1 MARVM
6 QLMSP
11 TNPRKQAKLKSE
23 PTIANVDKDRLQ
35 VNPHKLFNRLC
46 DKKLAEYLDKD
57 ALVLVRKAYAFANDA
72 YHGHVRNKGEHFI
85 IHPIHVATV
94 LAELKLDEN
103 SICAAIL
110 YDVFDRGNVTHE
122 DVSTSLNQDIAVLV
136 DGISKINS
144 LNFST
149 REQAEAENIR
159 KMLMAMAK
167 DIRVIIIKLGQRLH
181 TMRTLDDLEDEKQRR
196 VSLQTLEI
204 FAPLANR
211 LGLHHWNT
219 EFQELCFKNIYPK
232 RYNALVDAIKERDGN
247 RSAKVRKMS
256 ADIQKSLDESGIY
269 AHVTGR
275 RKSPYSIYK
284 KMVSKKRTFDQ
295 LNDLYAF
302 RVLVDNVDDCY
313 RALGVIHN
321 HYKPIPG
328 RFVDYIAI
336 PKANGY
342 QSLHTV
348 VFGPFG
354 DNIEVQIRTEGM
366 HRAAEAGVA
375 AHWLYKVDNSPR
387 ANESVN
393 LSRQWLIDLLDPN
406 SHSSN
411 PTEFLEHLK
420 TDLYV
425 NQVYVFTPEGD
436 IKKLPRG
443 ATALDFAYAVHTG
456 VGSKSESAIIN
467 SQPALLS
474 TELNNGDHVQIV
486 TNKKAMP
493 LLAWLNFAITGRARS
508 QIRAFLNTQS
518 SESALKIGKKLF
530 KQELRNHGF
539 SKKAVSDEKK
549 QTLLSSLKI
558 DEWSDLLIEIGRG
571 NRIASLVLKQLFSE
585 GEFAGVKPKKE
596 RKEKSAVIIKGTEGL
611 VVNYSRCCFP
621 VPGDWIVGVVTGGSG
636 LVIHRRRCA
645 NFASMQLQADKS
657 VPLQWGENIEKEF
670 PVKLRVF
677 VRNQRN
683 MFAKVATSIAE
694 QGCNILDVETAEST
708 EQFQPIEIVLAVK
721 NRVQLA
727 QVIKSLRLD
736 KDVQRVQRQRG

>member
-1 MARVM
+1 M
-6 QLMSP
+6 QLMSL
-11 TNPRKQAKLKSE
+11 TNPRKQANSKSE
-23 PTIANVDKDRLQ
+23 PIKDRLQ
-35 VNPHKLFNRLC
+35 INPHKLFSRLC
-46 DKKLAEYLDKD
+46 DKKLAEYLDRD
-57 ALVLVRKAYAFANDA
+57 ALVLVRKAYAFASDA

-85 IHPIHVATV
+85 IHTIHVATV

-110 YDVFDRGNVTHE
+110 YDVFDKGDVTHK
-122 DVSTSLNQDIAVLV
+122 DVSASLNEDIAVLV
-136 DGISKINS
+136 DGISKINR

-181 TMRTLDDLEDEKQRR
+181 TMRTLDDLEEEKQRR

-219 EFQELCFKNIYPK
+219 ELQELCFKSIYPK

-247 RSAKVRKMS
+247 RSAKVRKMN
-256 ADIQKSLDESGIY
+256 ADIQKSLDESGVY
-269 AHVTGR
+269 SHVTGR

-321 HYKPIPG
+321 HYKPIPD

-375 AHWLYKVDNSPR
+375 AHWLYKDNNPR
-387 ANESVN
+387 SNEAVN

-425 NQVYVFTPEGD
+425 NQVYVFTPDGD

-486 TNKKAMP
+486 TNKEAMP
-493 LLAWLNFAITGRARS
+493 LLSWLTFAITGRART
-508 QIRAFLNTQS
+508 QIRAYLNAQS
-518 SESALKIGKKLF
+518 SASAQKIGKKLF
-530 KQELRNHGF
+530 EQELRKHGF
-539 SKKAVSDEKK
+539 NKKAVSEEKK
-549 QTLLSSLKI
+549 QTLLDSLNI
-558 DEWSDLLIEIGRG
+558 NDWDHLLIEIGRG

-585 GEFAGVKPKKE
+585 GEFAGVKPKKAVSD
-596 RKEKSAVIIKGTEGL
+596 KSEAVIIKGTEGL

-636 LVIHRRRCA
+636 LVIHRRKCA
-645 NFASMQLQADKS
+645 NFTSMQLQADKS
-657 VPLQWGENIEKEF
+657 VPLQWGENVEKEF
-670 PVKLRVF
+670 PAKLRVF

-721 NRVQLA
+721 NRVHLA

>member
-1 MARVM
+1 ML
-6 QLMSP
+6 QMSP
-11 TNPRKQAKLKSE
+11 TKQQKPVSVNSESVAKS
-23 PTIANVDKDRLQ
+23 NRLQ
-35 VNPHKLFNRLC
+35 INPHKLFSRLC
-46 DKKLAEYLDKD
+46 DKTLANYLDKD
-57 ALVLVRKAYAFANDA
+57 ALVLVRKAYAFASDA
-72 YHGHVRNKGEHFI
+72 YHGQARNLGEHFI
-85 IHPIHVATV
+85 IHPLHVATI

-110 YDVFDRGNVTHE
+110 YDVLDKSDVSHE
-122 DVSTSLNQDIAVLV
+122 DVSLSLNEDIAQLV
-136 DGISKINS
+136 DGVSKINR

-159 KMLMAMAK
+159 KMLMAMSK

-181 TMRTLDDLEDEKQRR
+181 TMRTLSDLDDEKQRR

-211 LGLHHWNT
+211 LGLRQWNI
-219 EFQELCFKNIYPK
+219 EFQELCFKSIYPK
-232 RYNALVDAIKERDGN
+232 RYNALVDAIKDRDGN
-247 RSAKVRKMS
+247 RSAKVRKMN

-269 AHVTGR
+269 SHVTGR

-284 KMVSKKRTFDQ
+284 KMVSKKRSFDE

-313 RALGVIHN
+313 RAFGVIHN
-321 HYKPIPG
+321 HYKPIPS

-375 AHWLYKVDNSPR
+375 AHWLYKTDDNPR
-387 ANESVN
+387 SSEPVN

-425 NQVYVFTPEGD
+425 DQVYVFTPNGD
-436 IKKLPRG
+436 IKQLPRG

-467 SQPALLS
+467 SQDTILS
-474 TELNNGDHVQIV
+474 TELNNGDYVQIV
-486 TNKKAMP
+486 TNKKATP
-493 LLAWLNFAITGRARS
+493 LLAWLNFAITGRARA
-508 QIRAFLNTQS
+508 QIRTHLNAQS
-518 SESALKIGKKLF
+518 SDSALKVGKKLF

-539 SKKAVSDEKK
+539 NKKAVTDDKK
-549 QTLLSSLKI
+549 HTLLISLKI
-558 DEWSDLLIEIGRG
+558 NTWNDLLIEIGRG

-585 GEFAGVKPKKE
+585 GELAGVKPKAIIN
-596 RKEKSAVIIKGTEGL
+596 EKSAGVVIKGTEGL

-621 VPGDWIVGVVTGGSG
+621 VPGDWIVGAVTGGSG
-636 LVIHRRRCA
+636 LVIHRRKCA

-657 VPLQWGENIEKEF
+657 VPLQWGDNIDKEF
-670 PVKLRVF
+670 SSKLRVF

-683 MFAKVATSIAE
+683 MFAKVATIIAE

-708 EQFQPIEIVLAVK
+708 EQYQPIEIILAVK
-721 NRVQLA
+721 DRVHLA
-727 QVIKSLRLD
+727 QVIKSLRLNE
-736 KDVQRVQRQRG
+736 DVQRVQRQRG

>member
-1 MARVM
+1 M
-6 QLMSP
+6 QLMPP
-11 TNPRKQAKLKSE
+11 TKQQKPANADSEFIAKG
-23 PTIANVDKDRLQ
+23 NRLQ
-35 VNPHKLFNRLC
+35 INPHKLFNRLC
-46 DKKLAEYLDKD
+46 DKTLANYLDKD
-57 ALVLVRKAYAFANDA
+57 ALVLVRKAYAFASDA
-72 YHGHVRNKGEHFI
+72 YHGQARNLGEHFI

-110 YDVFDRGNVTHE
+110 YDVFDKSDVNHE
-122 DVSTSLNQDIAVLV
+122 DVSTSLNEDIAQLV
-136 DGISKINS
+136 DGVSKINR

-149 REQAEAENIR
+149 HEQAEAENIR

-181 TMRTLDDLEDEKQRR
+181 TMRTLNDLEEEKQRR

-211 LGLHHWNT
+211 LGLHQWNT
-219 EFQELCFKNIYPK
+219 EFQELCFKSIYPK

-247 RSAKVRKMS
+247 RSAKVRKMN

-269 AHVTGR
+269 SHVTGR

-284 KMVSKKRTFDQ
+284 KMVSKKRTFNQ

-336 PKANGY
+336 PKVNSY

-375 AHWLYKVDNSPR
+375 AHWLYKSEKTDDNPR
-387 ANESVN
+387 STQPVN

-425 NQVYVFTPEGD
+425 DQVYVFTPDGD

-456 VGSKSESAIIN
+456 VGSKSESAVIN
-467 SQPALLS
+467 SQDALLS

-486 TNKKAMP
+486 TNKNATP
-493 LLAWLNFAITGRARS
+493 LLAWLHFAITGRARS
-508 QIRAFLNTQS
+508 QIRTYLNAQS
-518 SESALKIGKKLF
+518 SESAQKVGKKLF

-539 SKKAVSDEKK
+539 KKKAVSDEKK
-549 QTLLSSLKI
+549 QALLENLKI
-558 DEWSDLLIEIGRG
+558 TDWSELLIEIGRG

-585 GEFAGVKPKKE
+585 GEFAGVKPKE
-596 RKEKSAVIIKGTEGL
+596 SINEKSSAVVIKGTEGL

-621 VPGDWIVGVVTGGSG
+621 VAGDWIVGVVTGGSG
-636 LVIHRRRCA
+636 LVIHRRKCA
-645 NFASMQLQADKS
+645 NFTSMQLQADKS
-657 VPLQWGENIEKEF
+657 VPLQWGDNIDKEF
-670 PVKLRVF
+670 PAKLRVF

-683 MFAKVATSIAE
+683 MFAKVATIIAE

-708 EQFQPIEIVLAVK
+708 EHYQPIEIVLAVK
-721 NRVQLA
+721 DRVHLA
-727 QVIKSLRLD
+727 QVIKSLRLNT
-736 KDVQRVQRQRG
+736 DVQRVQRQRG